1 VTSPYRVHLRVIA
14 VLEKNPVTVASQN
27 QRQKMAVAS
36 VQEDGTVVI
45 VEQWIYVNTYE
56 GCVRLQSLQH
66 DKRTGNDI
74 ITLKNNLNYV
84 SAPKTAGI
92 GVLLSIEIGNVPA
105 QSGQR
110 EKPTA
115 IVQLVTEYDD
125 AFFKGAICKIKL
137 PMLAQSVV
145 LPIQLTV
152 KNVDLYKARFNGED
166 PTTWSPNDRA
176 EVLALDVTLT
186 EENFFD

>member
-1 VTSPYRVHLRVIA
+1 VHLRVIA
-14 VLEKNPVTVASQN
+14 VLDKNPVTVSSQN
-27 QRQKMAVAS
+27 PRQKIAVAG
-36 VQEDGTVVI
+36 VQEDWTVVI
-45 VEQWIYVNTYE
+45 VEQWVDVKMYDE
-56 GCVRLQSLQH
+56 CVRLQSLKH
-66 DKRTGNDI
+66 DELSTNDMI
-74 ITLKNNLNYV
+74 ALKNNISYV

-92 GVLLSIEIGNVPA
+92 DVLLSIQIGSLPA
-105 QSGQR
+105 QTGHKDR
-110 EKPTA
+110 PPA
-115 IVQLVTEYDD
+115 IVQAVNEYDD